1 MPDKIINDS
10 VPNERRRVGESVVN
24 SKSPIDATA
33 IINLRDE
40 GDDLLADLIN
50 LFLSET
56 PKRLGKIERG
66 LASAD
71 WQTVRIAAH
80 TLRGTGATFGAA
92 RMRELARQIEL
103 ARYPEAVEEMVAVL
117 QQLRTECE
125 QVQDCL
131 IEEKAKS
138 PAD

>member
-1 MPDKIINDS
+1 VPDKIINDS

-103 ARYPEAVEEMVAVL
+103 AR
-117 QQLRTECE
+117 
-125 QVQDCL
+125 
-131 IEEKAKS
+131 
-138 PAD
+138 